1 MVRFKLVGLLGSV
14 LMLWACSESKQVK
27 LQRFLEK
34 GNAMVA
40 KQNYDQAAIY
50 YKEAIILDS
59 CYADAW
65 NNLGAL
71 QSLTNHDKEAIDSYS
86 RALTCKPEYLPA
98 RIGRATVH
106 FERRDYSRAVTDAR
120 SVLQLRD
127 TSVAYFVMGMAYSRM
142 RSYDSALMAFDAACR
157 LSPSDAECLVN
168 RGVVLY
174 QMQRYDEASL
184 QLEKARTL
192 APRTAPVYIALGM
205 IASDR
210 KQYDRALDWYEE
222 ALRLSPSDPVALNNR
237 GFVYLQL
244 DSLSRALTDID
255 NSIMRLPENAWAYRN
270 KGIYYLKVGEPE
282 SALRVLLQ
290 AESLDSY
297 TPEVSAL
304 LATTFARMHDAGKA
318 CEYLTKARSVGDTYF
333 EGENLAFCP

>member
-1 MVRFKLVGLLGSV
+1 MVT
-14 LMLWACSESKQVK
+14 
-27 LQRFLEK
+27 
-34 GNAMVA
+34 
-40 KQNYDQAAIY
+40 KQNFEQAAIY
-50 YKEAIILDS
+50 YKEAIMLDS

-71 QSLTNHDKEAIDSYS
+71 QSLTKHPNEAIDSYS
-86 RALTCKPEYLPA
+86 RALACNVDFLPA
-98 RIGRATVH
+98 RIGRASAY
-106 FERRDYSRAVTDAR
+106 FDQRDYLKAVADAR

-127 TSVAYFVMGMAYSRM
+127 TSVAYFVMGMALSRM

-174 QMQRYDEASL
+174 QMQRYNEATL
-184 QLEKARTL
+184 QLEQARIL
-192 APRTAPVYIALGM
+192 APKTAPVYIALGM

-210 KQYDRALDWYEE
+210 KQYERALSWYED
-222 ALRLSPSDPVALNNR
+222 ALRVNPSDPVALNNR

-244 DSLSRALTDID
+244 DSLPRALSDID
-255 NSIMRLPENAWAYRN
+255 NSIVRMPENAWAYRN
-270 KGIYYLKVGEPE
+270 KGIYYLKAGEPE

-290 AESLDSY
+290 AESLDPH
-297 TPEVSAL
+297 TPQVRAL

-318 CEYLTKARSVGDTYF
+318 CEYLAKARSVGDTYF
-333 EGENLAFCP
+333 EGENFTFCP